1 MLAALR
7 SRALASSSG
16 HPLLHHHGPWKLLEF
31 LRPMSSSSSSSSSYS
46 RKPSLLELEEIEKIL
61 GEVKADDVRVI
72 PVRNQCDWTD
82 FMVVATGRST
92 WHVRNIAQALIHKIK
107 QKQKN
112 AERLMLPSVQGH
124 GGGKWIVIDSGSIII
139 HALEEKARTYYN
151 IEHLWTTEMIPGGPN
166 QDLENSLVK
175 IRRRNKS
182 MKPMKSVE

>member
-31 LRPMSSSSSSSSSYS
+31 LRPISSSSSSSSSYS

-72 PVRNQCDWTD
+72 P
-82 FMVVATGRST
+82 
-92 WHVRNIAQALIHKIK
+92 IK